1 MKRFLLALLCAVSAL
16 WLLPACGPSQPKVNV
31 AAHLDALKG
40 TDNDAKANAL
50 GEIAK
55 AGPGAAAAVPQLIEL
70 LKDPDPLIRRLAAY
84 ALFEIGPPAA
94 KPALPE
100 LRKLLQDENREVIT
114 QALNSVRKIDPTGP
128 EAKMAIPNVSTE

>member
-1 MKRFLLALLCAVSAL
+1 MKRVLLPLLCAFVAL
-16 WLLPACGPSQPKVNV
+16 WLLPACGPKQGSVNV
-31 AAHLDALKG
+31 SSHLEALKG
-40 TDNDAKANAL
+40 ADTDAKANAL
-50 GEIAK
+50 TEIAK
-55 AGPGAAAAVPQLIEL
+55 AGPGAATAVPQLIES

-128 EAKMAIPNVSTE
+128 EAKVALPNVSTE

>member
-1 MKRFLLALLCAVSAL
+1 MKRFLPVLLCAVFVLA
-16 WLLPACGPSQPKVNV
+16 LLPACGPKQASVNV
-31 AAHLDALKG
+31 SAYMDALKG

-70 LKDPDPLIRRLAAY
+70 LKDPDPLIRRLSAY

-94 KPALPE
+94 KPAVPE
-100 LRKLLQDENREVIT
+100 LRKLLQDGNREVIT
-114 QALNSVRKIDPTGP
+114 QALNSLRKIDPTGP
-128 EAKMAIPNVSTE
+128 EAKMAVPNVSTE